1 MNGPPGSGKSM
12 LASRMPSI
20 LPPLMPAELLEVS
33 MIHSVAGELEGGQLT
48 TRRPFRNPHHSAS
61 MAALIGGG
69 LRVKPGEVSLA
80 HHGVLFLDEL
90 PEFQPQVLDGLRQP
104 IETGE
109 AVIARA
115 NQRVS
120 FPARFQLVAAMNP
133 CRCGRATEPGF
144 ACRRMPNER
153 CMADYQA
160 KISGPL
166 IDRMDMVIEVPA
178 VSAADLILPAP
189 AEGSAEVGQ
198 RVAAARALQGE
209 RYRALG
215 LPLLLNAHAPP
226 AVLDAVATPDASG
239 ATLLRDAA
247 EAMRLSA
254 RGYHRVLKLARTIAD
269 LDGVATIGRMHLAE
283 AISYRGATDRIRA
296 AA

>member
-1 MNGPPGSGKSM
+1 M
-12 LASRMPSI
+12 A
-20 LPPLMPAELLEVS
+20 PLGTNLS
-33 MIHSVAGELEGGQLT
+33 HYQCKCS
-48 TRRPFRNPHHSAS
+48 
-61 MAALIGGG
+61 LIGGG

-133 CRCGRATEPGF
+133 CRCGRATEPGY

-189 AEGSAEVGQ
+189 AEGSAEIGL
-198 RVAAARALQGE
+198 RVAAARSLQAA
-209 RYRALG
+209 RYRGLG
-215 LPLLLNAHAPP
+215 VPVLLNAHAPP
-226 AVLDAVATPDASG
+226 AVLDAVAAPDAAG
-239 ATLLRDAA
+239 AALLRDAA
-247 EAMRLSA
+247 EAMRLTA

-269 LDGVATIGRMHLAE
+269 LDGVATIGRLHLAE
-283 AISYRGATDRIRA
+283 AISYRGATDRVRA

>member
-1 MNGPPGSGKSM
+1 M
-12 LASRMPSI
+12 
-20 LPPLMPAELLEVS
+20 
-33 MIHSVAGELEGGQLT
+33 
-48 TRRPFRNPHHSAS
+48 
-61 MAALIGGG
+61 
-69 LRVKPGEVSLA
+69 SLA

-90 PEFQPQVLDGLRQP
+90 PEFQPHVLDGLRQP
-104 IETGE
+104 IESGE

-144 ACRRMPNER
+144 ACPRMPNAR

-189 AEGSAEVGQ
+189 AEGSNEIGL
-198 RVAAARALQGE
+198 RVAAARRIQAR
-209 RYRALG
+209 RYESRG
-215 LPLLLNAHAPP
+215 VPVRLNAHAPP
-226 AVLDAVATPDASG
+226 AVLDEVAAPDTAG
-239 ATLLRDAA
+239 LALLRDAA
-247 EAMRLSA
+247 EALRLTA

-269 LDGVATIGRMHLAE
+269 LDGTATVGRVHLAE
-283 AISYRGATDRIRA
+283 AISYRGASDAVRVA
-296 AA
+296 A